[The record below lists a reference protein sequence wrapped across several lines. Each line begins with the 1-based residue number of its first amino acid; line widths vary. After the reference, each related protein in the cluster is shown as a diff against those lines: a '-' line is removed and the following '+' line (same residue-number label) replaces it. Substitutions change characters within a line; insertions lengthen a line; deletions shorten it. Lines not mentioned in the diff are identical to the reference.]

1 MSCQSCSTSQLSE
14 SIRYVKNVTDYESR
28 FATDYHPYC
37 PIVPAYMLGP
47 SGLEKLQRS
56 DYFLLT
62 VILTIASRDSPNHSL
77 THRYCWD
84 HTQRLLLEILLAQP
98 WAQTPRTVEGLL
110 LLSEW
115 LPHIQTKQPT
125 SEKPSSL
132 FGEDRTAWSLVG
144 LAVRQG
150 YLLCLDRAAFRHADD
165 RESKEREERKR
176 LVWICEHKF

>member
-1 MSCQSCSTSQLSE
+1 
-14 SIRYVKNVTDYESR
+14 
-28 FATDYHPYC
+28 
-37 PIVPAYMLGP
+37 MLGP
-47 SGLEKLQRS
+47 SGEKLQRA

-84 HTQRLLLEILLAQP
+84 HTQSLLLEVLLAQP

-125 SEKPSSL
+125 SETQSAL

-144 LAVRQG
+144 LAIRQG
-150 YLLCLDRAAFRHADD
+150 YLLSLDRGAFRPTDN
-165 RESKEREERKR
+165 RESREREERKR
-176 LVWICEHKF
+176 LVWTREYTL

>member
-1 MSCQSCSTSQLSE
+1 M
-14 SIRYVKNVTDYESR
+14 TDYKSR
-28 FATDYHPYC
+28 YARDYHPYC
-37 PIVPAYMLGP
+37 PIVPSYMLEP
-47 SGLEKLQRS
+47 SGLEKIQRS

-125 SEKPSSL
+125 SETPSSL

-150 YLLCLDRAAFRHADD
+150 YLLCLDQGAFRHADD
-165 RESKEREERKR
+165 RESQEREERRR
-176 LVWICEHKF
+176 LVWTCEYTL

>member
-1 MSCQSCSTSQLSE
+1 M
-14 SIRYVKNVTDYESR
+14 NR
-28 FATDYHPYC
+28 FAKDYHPYC
-37 PIVPAYMLGP
+37 PIVPSYLLGP
-47 SGLEKLQRS
+47 SGVEKLQRS

-62 VILTIASRDSPNHSL
+62 VILTIASRDSPSHSL

-115 LPHIQTKQPT
+115 LPHIQTKQAS
-125 SEKPSSL
+125 SETPSSL

-150 YLLCLDRAAFRHADD
+150 YLLCLDRAAFRRADE

-176 LVWICEHKF
+176 LVWICEYSFNTESA